1 MPENNESLTS
11 SSPLIS
17 CLCITRGRTK
27 LLGRAVQSFRDQTYP
42 NKELV
47 LLYESDDAETAE
59 YLKTLEDHNIKL
71 VGIPSSEE
79 FNLGKLRNRS
89 VGECRGEYFCQW
101 DDDDWSHRERLS
113 FQMRVIKESGM
124 PACLL
129 FHWLMYDERTGKAYL
144 SNRRPWEGSLLCK
157 TSLLGGDLVYE
168 EVVRHEDTRLVTE
181 LFRRSLVFP
190 VMMPKLYIYVYH
202 GGNLCTREHWEKIFR
217 ASVELSAE
225 STSIIRGI
233 LDGSYSGEE
242 ASRLLDGIEE

>member
-1 MPENNESLTS
+1 MSEA
-11 SSPLIS
+11 PLIS

-47 LLYESDDAETAE
+47 LLYESGDGETAE
-59 YLKTLEDHNIKL
+59 YIRTLEDLDLKL
-71 VGIPSSEE
+71 VEIPSSEE
-79 FNLGKLRNRS
+79 FNLGRLRNRS
-89 VGECRGEYFCQW
+89 IRECRGEYFCQW
-101 DDDDWSHRERLS
+101 DDDDWSHRDRLS
-113 FQMRVIKESGM
+113 FQMGVIKASGM

-129 FHWLMYDERTGKAYL
+129 FHWLMYDDRTGKAYL
-144 SNRRPWEGSLLCK
+144 SNRRPWEGSLLCRK
-157 TSLLGGDLVYE
+157 SLLGGDLIYE
-168 EVVRHEDTRLVTE
+168 EIARHEDTRLVTE

-217 ASVELSAE
+217 ASTELSAE

-233 LDGSYSGEE
+233 LEGSYSGEE
-242 ASRLLDGIEE
+242 ASRLLDGIER